1 MRVTNASPTRTRS
14 VGAAPRQPRRPGT
27 PPPSIGDPRGRQAMM
42 TVFAMMVLALFAFR
56 LIEIQAIDADNLAEH
71 ALAQRLTTSEISVPR
86 ADIVDRDGVVLA
98 TSVDRYH
105 VWVNQQ
111 KVADWKRTQGGQAIV
126 AGPSD
131 AASILAPILGL
142 DEASLEAS
150 LTGGSSF
157 TYIAKDITPETWTLI
172 RAEGIVGIE
181 GEPTSQRIYPNG
193 DVAGNVIGFVGGMS
207 DRNGIWGI
215 AGLEHAYEDQLL
227 GTPGSLTY
235 EKGGGNV
242 VIPTG
247 VRQESP
253 AIPGQTLITTI
264 DRDMQWQVQERLEQG
279 VRETG
284 AEWGSVIIMDVKTG
298 EVYVL
303 ADSKTVDPNH
313 PGQSGAEDRGSR
325 AVSAVFEPGSTG
337 KVITMAA
344 VLEEGLATP
353 TDRFVAPDQYTTSN
367 GQTFHDSHE
376 HARLNL
382 TLTGIL
388 AKSSN
393 TGTVQVGER
402 LTIDQRYSYLEAFGF
417 GESTGVGLPGESA
430 GILHDMKNW
439 DGRTRYTVL
448 FGQGVSVTA
457 MQTAQVYATI
467 ANGGMLISPTVVS
480 GLRSQDGTVTTVSR
494 AEPQRVVSEE
504 TAEELMLMLESVVS
518 DGTGE
523 AAKVPGYRIAG
534 KTGTAQAA
542 DENGGMTDIVA
553 SFIGI
558 APADDPRIVVSVIL
572 YNPTK
577 KIYGGSAAGPI
588 FADVTSDALR
598 SLGVPPSDST
608 VTHYPLT
615 WG

>member
-1 MRVTNASPTRTRS
+1 MSITPH
-14 VGAAPRQPRRPGT
+14 G
-27 PPPSIGDPRGRQAMM
+27 PPPPRLGDPRGRQAV
-42 TVFAMMVLALFAFR
+42 TTAFSFFLLMIFTIR
-56 LIEIQAIDADNLAEH
+56 LVQIQAVDAGHLAEQ

-105 VWVNQQ
+105 VTVNQQ
-111 KVADWKRTQGGQAIV
+111 KLADWERSQNGQVIAS
-126 AGPSD
+126 GPSD

-142 DEASLEAS
+142 DEASLEAT
-150 LTGGSSF
+150 LTGDSPF
-157 TYIAKDITPETWTLI
+157 VYIAKDVTPETWSLVD
-172 RAEGIVGIE
+172 AEKISGIG

-193 DVAGNVIGFVGGMS
+193 IVAGNVIGFVGGVS
-207 DRNGIWGI
+207 DKEGTWGI
-215 AGLEHAYEDQLL
+215 AGLEYAFEDHLL

-253 AIPGQTLITTI
+253 AIPGETLVTTI
-264 DRDMQWQVQERLEQG
+264 DRDLQWQVQERLDQG
-279 VRETG
+279 VADTG
-284 AEWGSVIIMDVKTG
+284 AEWGAVIVMDVKTG

-303 ADSKTVDPNH
+303 ADSETVDPNH
-313 PGQSGAEDRGSR
+313 PGWSSADDRGSR

-344 VLEEGLATP
+344 LLEEGLATP
-353 TDRFVAPDQYTTSN
+353 TDQFVAPYQYTTAN

-376 HARLNL
+376 HGKLKL
-382 TLTGIL
+382 TLAGVL
-388 AKSSN
+388 AQSSN
-393 TGTVQVGER
+393 TGTIQAGER
-402 LTIDQRYSYLEAFGF
+402 LTVEQRYSYLKAFGF
-417 GESTGVGLPGESA
+417 GESTGVGLPGESV
-430 GILHDMKNW
+430 GILHDAE
-439 DGRTRYTVL
+439 DGDPRTRYAVL

-467 ANGGMLISPTVVS
+467 ANGGVMVSPTVVQ
-480 GLRSQDGTVTTVSR
+480 GFKAADGTFTPVETPEGV
-494 AEPQRVVSEE
+494 RVVSEE
-504 TAEELMLMLESVVS
+504 TATELMLMLESVVA

-523 AAKVPGYRIAG
+523 AAQVPGYRIAG

-542 DENGGMTDIVA
+542 DENGEMTGIVA

-588 FADVTSDALR
+588 FADVTLDALR
-598 SLGVPPSDST
+598 SLGIPPSNEAAT
-608 VTHYPLT
+608 LYPLT